1 MVAPKS
7 KQDSR
12 LESMRS
18 LPTSGASLSGV
29 FSSIELWSMVTRP
42 RQSLEFEFAHTEA
55 WHTLDS
61 DLDYA

>member
-7 KQDSR
+7 KQDLR
-12 LESMRS
+12 LEIVAHIRRFAVRS
-18 LPTSGASLSGV
+18 LLLM
-29 FSSIELWSMVTRP
+29 ELWSMVTRP